1 MTKEQ
6 KKVYD
11 QLLQEKLDIID
22 ERDQLVQQLEED
34 RLRYFCD
41 HVITML
47 LLMLPREQEE
57 DVIHST
63 MMDSKFGGM
72 ECIN

>member
-6 KKVYD
+6 KKSYD

-34 RLRYFCD
+34 RLR
-41 HVITML
+41 
-47 LLMLPREQEE
+47 
-57 DVIHST
+57 
-63 MMDSKFGGM
+63 
-72 ECIN
+72 